1 VSRKRT
7 SKAGGGTR
15 TAAQPGDMPTSAPDG
30 LHIKN
35 RLRRY
40 EGLSAWLFGPT
51 VSFMSGSL
59 PAAGSA
65 AQVIATTN
73 PGNENWQDDE
83 QNIHVEGLLFAATAY
98 HVDYCFAW
106 NFISS
111 VSADVGASTV

>member
-83 QNIHVEGLLFAATAY
+83 QNIHVEGLLFAASAY